1 MLARASREPALSI
14 VTLSFVF
21 VFGCV
26 GAWFGWR
33 YASMAIHTGTAPRW
47 RRPVGVG
54 RRDHARSVRRRRKT
68 WRVVVTLVCFGLGG
82 GAGFVAKMLA
92 PILQIE

>member
-1 MLARASREPALSI
+1 VSV
-14 VTLSFVF
+14 VTLAFVF
-21 VFGCV
+21 VFASV

-54 RRDHARSVRRRRKT
+54 RRDHARSVRRRRRT
-68 WRVVVTLVCFGLGG
+68 WRLSITAVAAGLG
-82 GAGFVAKMLA
+82 ASVGFVAKMLA

>member
-1 MLARASREPALSI
+1 MRASRERALSI
-14 VTLSFVF
+14 VTLSFVL
-21 VFGCV
+21 VFASV

-54 RRDHARSVRRRRKT
+54 RRDHARSVRRRRKM
-68 WRVVVTLVCFGLGG
+68 WRLSVTLVAAGV
-82 GAGFVAKMLA
+82 GAGVGFVAKMLA